1 MHNPNRPLI
10 SSAATGIGGIVLV
23 LIGAPWWLTALAF
36 TCFFLV
42 LVVAVIESVFP
53 QEPPTGWPGG
63 APAGTTSSVAAFTV
77 RLPGPHGRLTLR
89 LLMPPTALVPRDGV
103 GRWRHLARW
112 HRMRPELSPAN
123 ARRCEPG
130 PTAPW

>member
-53 QEPPTGWPGG
+53 QESPHRLAWWRARWNHQQRRGVHRTAPRTTRQAD
-63 APAGTTSSVAAFTV
+63 APAPDAAD
-77 RLPGPHGRLTLR
+77 R
-89 LLMPPTALVPRDGV
+89 
-103 GRWRHLARW
+103 
-112 HRMRPELSPAN
+112 
-123 ARRCEPG
+123 PG
-130 PTAPW
+130 PT